1 MLSLNMY
8 CGLFSI
14 FCKKRL
20 ETSISKLYLHVV
32 KLLVCIALRSK
43 KFPFDILK
51 YKLQIEFAL

>member
-14 FCKKRL
+14 FCKKRH
-20 ETSISKLYLHVV
+20 ETSISKLYLHIA

-43 KFPFDILK
+43 NFPFDLLK
-51 YKLQIEFAL
+51 YKLQIEFVL

>member
-14 FCKKRL
+14 FCKKRH
-20 ETSISKLYLHVV
+20 ETLISKIYLHVV

-43 KFPFDILK
+43 KFLLTLCLYRESAI
-51 YKLQIEFAL
+51 